1 MLMDKNSLNC
11 GGRHSRPFAM
21 STGNPATDR
30 ASGGVV
36 NATTPNRVKTSA
48 LPIAIPDSQSGS
60 RKRNGSPQSVQSGTF
75 LHLFHSLSSVYIIL
89 VGIQEVLVHF
99 LAIHQN
105 RALTEHRLQPMGFF
119 MLVPSSVRLLQQLV
133 FPSHHLIGPL
143 PTRISSKKCPII

>member
-60 RKRNGSPQSVQSGTF
+60 RKRNGSPQSVQSGSPR
-75 LHLFHSLSSVYIIL
+75 SLSCNSSKSSP
-89 VGIQEVLVHF
+89 
-99 LAIHQN
+99 N
-105 RALTEHRLQPMGFF
+105 RAS
-119 MLVPSSVRLLQQLV
+119 PSTNGLFYAGAKFSEAPSAASLPKP
-133 FPSHHLIGPL
+133 PSHWTTSHKDQFQEMSNHLKTLLNI
-143 PTRISSKKCPII
+143 RA